1 MLNATVALTKDSDK
15 KEKSSKKKG
24 SAVTQQQP
32 LLTYKDYD
40 EDIDQDNEEMKGESD
55 EEESDEE
62 VITSGQV
69 KRVKRMDSADE
80 EDE

>member
-1 MLNATVALTKDSDK
+1 
-15 KEKSSKKKG
+15 
-24 SAVTQQQP
+24 
-32 LLTYKDYD
+32 
-40 EDIDQDNEEMKGESD
+40 MKGESD